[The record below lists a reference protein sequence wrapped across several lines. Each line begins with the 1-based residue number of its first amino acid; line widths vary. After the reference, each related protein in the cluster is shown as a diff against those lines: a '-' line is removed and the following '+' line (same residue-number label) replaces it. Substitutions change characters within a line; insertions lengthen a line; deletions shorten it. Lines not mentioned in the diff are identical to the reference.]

1 MVPRMGDNPAR
12 ISPTAH
18 FTGYTWYRHGLGDS
32 ALRTRTGHLLVT
44 AFRPIDRVARWA
56 GGPTLRETL
65 LGRHTLIDRLL
76 DDAITRGEVGQVLE
90 VAAGLSPRGLRF
102 TRRHDRLR
110 YIEGDL
116 PGMASR
122 KRRALAGV
130 ELPPGPH
137 HSVVDI
143 DALASS
149 GPGSLDDIASRLLD
163 PGVGLAII
171 TEGLVNYFDRAAVE
185 GMWRRFAAV
194 LARFPQGLYL
204 SDLHLADDMARVR
217 GARAV
222 ATLVSV
228 FARGRVH
235 MHFADETEAGH
246 ALLSA
251 GFGDA
256 RLHPVGGSSEQA
268 APVRIVEARSARRG

>member
-1 MVPRMGDNPAR
+1 MIDDPSR

-18 FTGYTWYRHGLGDS
+18 FTGYTWFRHGLGDP
-32 ALRTRTGHLLVT
+32 ALRTRTGQVLVA
-44 AFRPIDRVARWA
+44 AFSPIDRVARLV
-56 GGPTLRETL
+56 GSPTLQDTL

-76 DDAITRGEVGQVLE
+76 DDAIIRGEVGQVLE

-102 TRRHDRLR
+102 TRRHGERLL
-110 YIEGDL
+110 YVEGDL
-116 PGMASR
+116 AGMASR
-122 KRRALAGV
+122 KRRALAEV
-130 ELPPGPH
+130 SPPPGPRH
-137 HSVVDI
+137 TVVEI
-143 DALASS
+143 DALADG

-163 PGVGLAII
+163 PGVGLAIV
-171 TEGLVNYFDRAAVE
+171 TEGLVNYFDRATVAS
-185 GMWRRFAAV
+185 MWRRFAAL
-194 LARFPQGLYL
+194 LARHPHGLYL

-235 MHFADETEAGH
+235 MHFAGEAEAGR
-246 ALLSA
+246 ALLDA

-256 RLHPVGGSSEQA
+256 RLHPVAGTGA
-268 APVRIVEARSARRG
+268 IVTPVRIIEARSARRG